1 MQCEWLP
8 IFAENK
14 RAKHARRARL
24 RRKATQGE
32 LILLNGTL
40 RAALQNLSVCGRGEG
55 GERGKGGLEGGRE
68 REREKDHMTLSSLKA
83 TSATQI
89 TTSSCSPFPFANFQF
104 LKKLWCCVGGG
115 VKHEN
120 LVLSNELIK
129 VELPSSDR
137 RRASFDEWLML
148 ETQAFQIFHGGIST
162 RLMKPN
168 FSSYPLSVKPRNT
181 F

>member
-1 MQCEWLP
+1 MQCEWLL
-8 IFAENK
+8 IFAKNK
-14 RAKHARRARL
+14 PAKHARRARL

-32 LILLNGTL
+32 LILLNVTL
-40 RAALQNLSVCGRGEG
+40 RAALQNLSICRRGEG
-55 GERGKGGLEGGRE
+55 GERGEGRIRGRE
-68 REREKDHMTLSSLKA
+68 RERPYDPCLSQGYVCYANYGIVIFL
-83 TSATQI
+83 
-89 TTSSCSPFPFANFQF
+89 FPFANFQF

-137 RRASFDEWLML
+137 RRASSDEWLML

-162 RLMKPN
+162 RLMKPS
-168 FSSYPLSVKPRNT
+168 FHLT
-181 F
+181 FYL